1 VRGFVQH
8 QSFWRA
14 SGNQWKAYCLAD
26 PLLPQD
32 IIAGAAVR
40 DRPNLFVIGCFDRR
54 ITFYSQQVRALSL
67 VHALK
72 DLGYLNANPRIAVI
86 GGGAAGVTAAAAAAL
101 VTNSNVVLFETAGE
115 LLSLQSTTERRRLDP
130 HIYDWPAHDT
140 VDPIAKLPI
149 LDWESGTCRSVREDV
164 LVGFGDISVRLG
176 SRLQCRTRHQVLS
189 MATAVDGYEL
199 RFVDLDGPA
208 PAPGAGPTERFN
220 MVLLAVGFGVELREP
235 VQNIQSASYWSDAG
249 VPVAEFEGRPTPRFF
264 ISGAGDGGLIDLV
277 AAGATNFDHAG
288 MISMISQHPGINE
301 LSPKLTDIDVRA
313 RAADAAGNR
322 FDFVTAYD
330 DELFGQLTAIGL
342 VAAVAAQLRPG
353 VHLTLQ
359 TQHAE
364 MFEVSTSTLNRLA
377 AYLTIKACEADAQRS
392 FRHLQCDA
400 VARVAAP
407 VPAPEPAADF
417 WLDCAGETVAAD
429 AVIVRRGPG
438 RALAREPFDDHL
450 ASYADTHMDWLARHG
465 DATLVPKL
473 SGHARALFQAAARDA
488 QIPLAPRVQRQLA
501 LQLPITVQL
510 RRDVN
515 QVRWSGEIPANQ
527 LVRAWSVDQ
536 AFEIILPDGPD
547 LLGPAAVAILRVACH
562 SRTSRLHAEPALWSQ
577 HVRALSSDSLHA
589 EGIAMP
595 AIVGGN
601 PGGAAQDPV
610 TIASDIL
617 ARQVHRALDTWLL
630 ERLHAHLVP
639 FFASNV
645 DPGRAVGLA
654 IAPDLRAAM
663 SETWAQ
669 WHAAFGDDAALLSHF
684 LRLMICAVDD
694 DDSRDAGQVLVGP
707 TKWKEIVRGTAVAL
721 AIAAAW
727 QTTSPKGAR
736 PGNLVRLREGDSDWA
751 GHGCA
756 ADLIN
761 GNDMTLCAASYMWQT
776 QFVILIVKTTI
787 EVARYAERPFAQ
799 VETDQPALSE
809 TDGSGPVIM
818 SINREFAEAVAVGI
832 AALRALLAA
841 VETRHFEM
849 LDKAIEKGTA

>member
-1 VRGFVQH
+1 M
-8 QSFWRA
+8 
-14 SGNQWKAYCLAD
+14 AD

-32 IIAGAAVR
+32 LIDGAAVR

-72 DLGYLNANPRIAVI
+72 ELGYFNASSRIAVI
-86 GGGAAGVTAAAAAAL
+86 GGGAAGTTAAAAVAL
-101 VTNSNVVLFETAGE
+101 VSNANVILFETAGE
-115 LLSLQSTTERRRLDP
+115 LLSLQSSTERRWLDP

-140 VDPIAKLPI
+140 VDPIANLPI

-176 SRLQCRTRHQVLS
+176 QRLQRRTRHQVLGL
-189 MATAVDGYEL
+189 AFAADGYDL

-208 PAPGAGPTERFN
+208 PALGNEPTERFN
-220 MVLLAVGFGVELREP
+220 MVLLAVGFGLEPREP
-235 VQNIQSASYWSDAG
+235 VENIQSASYWSDAG
-249 VPVAEFEGRPTPRFF
+249 VPVAEFEGRLTPRFF

-288 MISMISQHPGINE
+288 MIAMISQHPGIAE
-301 LSPKLTDIDVRA
+301 LSPTLAGIDVRA

-322 FDFVTAYD
+322 FDFLSAYD
-330 DELFGQLTAIGL
+330 DELLAQLTAIGL
-342 VAAVAAQLRPG
+342 VAAVAGQLRPG
-353 VHLTLQ
+353 VRLTLQ

-377 AYLTIKACEADAQRS
+377 AYLTIKACEADAQRT
-392 FRHLQCDA
+392 FRHLQCD
-400 VARVAAP
+400 VVTRVGVP

-438 RALAREPFDDHL
+438 RALVRGPFDDHL
-450 ASYADTHMDWLARHG
+450 VSYADTHREWLARHG

-473 SGHARALFQAAARDA
+473 SGHARTLFLQAARDA
-488 QIPLAPRVQRQLA
+488 QIPLAPRVQRQMA
-501 LQLPITVQL
+501 QQLPISVQL
-510 RRDVN
+510 RRDAN
-515 QVRWSGEIPANQ
+515 QVRWSGAIPAHQ
-527 LVRAWSVDQ
+527 LVRAWSADQ

-547 LLGPAAVAILRVACH
+547 LLGPAAGAILRVVCH
-562 SRTSRLHAEPALWSQ
+562 SRTSRLHAAPALWSQ
-577 HVRALSSDSLHA
+577 HVRALSVDSQHA

-595 AIVGGN
+595 MIVGGN
-601 PGGAAQDPV
+601 PGGAAQDPI

-617 ARQVHRALDTWLL
+617 ARQIHRALDSWLL
-630 ERLHAHLVP
+630 EQLNASLAP
-639 FFASNV
+639 FFASNA
-645 DPGRAVGLA
+645 DPGRSIGLT

-663 SETWAQ
+663 SEIWEQ

-694 DDSRDAGQVLVGP
+694 DENRDAGQVLVGP

-727 QTTSPKGAR
+727 QTTSPKGAG
-736 PGNLVRLREGDSDWA
+736 PGNLVRLRAGDSDWA

-761 GNDMTLCAASYMWQT
+761 GSDMSLCAANYMWQT

-787 EVARYAERPFAQ
+787 EVVRKAERPFAQ
-799 VETDQPALSE
+799 VETEQPALSE
-809 TDGSGPVIM
+809 TNGSGPVIM
-818 SINREFAEAVAVGI
+818 SINREFAEAVTVGI
-832 AALRALLAA
+832 SALRVLLAA
-841 VETRHFEM
+841 IETRHFEA
-849 LDKAIEKGTA
+849 LNEAIMKGAA